1 MNLENIIVIVIFVL
15 VAYCLLYYTNDK
27 KEPFYLLNGN
37 DKSLDKLYTDGKQF
51 YLFLSS
57 NGYLKKKNPIV
68 FKTLED
74 AEKYMT
80 KMNYPKMKVR
90 NINIEKLDEDPTDSY
105 DKLCNKKFAEP
116 NGPLI

>member
-15 VAYCLLYYTNDK
+15 VAYCLLYYTNDEI
-27 KEPFYLLNGN
+27 EPFYLLNGN

-74 AEKYMT
+74 AEKWNGVENKYEQHFS
-80 KMNYPKMKVR
+80 
-90 NINIEKLDEDPTDSY
+90 EKPGE
-105 DKLCNKKFAEP
+105 E
-116 NGPLI
+116 